1 MRGRVISKS
10 RADRDAKEEGWRYN
24 TGGPCASAVAAQD
37 TAVLALAAAM
47 TRRRDHMAGGSF
59 ERGFGR
65 NELELPRDDDTESMV
80 FGTESCRIL
89 KIVHA

>member
-1 MRGRVISKS
+1 
-10 RADRDAKEEGWRYN
+10 
-24 TGGPCASAVAAQD
+24 
-37 TAVLALAAAM
+37 
-47 TRRRDHMAGGSF
+47 MAGGAF

-65 NELELPRDDDTESMV
+65 NELELPRDDDTECDTESMV